1 MPIVKASKRDTT
13 VLEALT
19 CAWQPEAAAWQ
30 LTMVWSDEAMPRS
43 RLSLGLKDALYRAM
57 RLLRC
62 VHLRKR
68 AHPFLLALMLS
79 RAGMAACATS
89 RAS

>member
-13 VLEALT
+13 VLEALA
-19 CAWQPEAAAWQ
+19 CAWQADVAAWQ

-62 VHLRKR
+62 VRLRMR
-68 AHPFLLALMLS
+68 AHPSVGADAF
-79 RAGMAACATS
+79 R
-89 RAS
+89 R